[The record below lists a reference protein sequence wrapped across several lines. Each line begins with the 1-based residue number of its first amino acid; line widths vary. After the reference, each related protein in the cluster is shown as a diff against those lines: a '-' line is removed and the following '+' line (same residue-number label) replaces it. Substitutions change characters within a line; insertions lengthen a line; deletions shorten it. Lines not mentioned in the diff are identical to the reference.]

1 MTNNS
6 REI

>member
-6 REI
+6 G